1 MINLTKESQQNIV
14 TLKAI
19 FEGATIKEAVEKSE
33 GNTTL
38 IDSEKILFVY
48 FKEKKMTFCKLQQW
62 MKKFSSTN
70 TRELNIDVASFTT
83 DDFNEQ
89 LALQA
94 ISEAI
99 LYTQHQVISYKQEKK
114 QEKANYHLITNI
126 SDSTKIFNI
135 AQIKLDS
142 VNLTRNLQDTPPNL
156 MYPEIFAQDIQKVF
170 EGIDNVKI
178 TILDKKAIIENKMG
192 LLLAVA
198 NGSHNDDPRVVII
211 EYTGNPNSKEKIGL
225 VGKGITFDSG
235 GYSLKPA
242 ASMINMKFDMSG
254 AAIVCSTLLAIA
266 KIKPAINVV
275 AVACL
280 TENRIGG
287 HATLVEAVATAMN
300 GKTVEI
306 LNTDAEGRLVL
317 ADGITYAIR
326 NNNATKIIDVATLTG
341 AIVVSLGKHATGV
354 FSNNN
359 DFYHQFEQAS
369 NLSKERIWRMPI
381 YKENIEEMQCSQIA
395 DLANIGKIRDMGSS
409 QAAAFLQEFVEE
421 KPFIHLD
428 IAGTADSDSRGS
440 GVMVKTLVELLSR
453 VK

>member
-19 FEGATIKEAVEKSE
+19 FEGATIKDAVEKSE

-126 SDSTKIFNI
+126 SDSTEIFNI

-198 NGSHNDDPRVVII
+198 NGSHNDPRVVII

-440 GVMVKTLVELLSR
+440 GVMVKTLIELLSR
-453 VK
+453 IK